1 MSVRVNRSLTIPDD
15 ELTLTFVPSGG
26 PGGQH
31 ANKAATRAELTWN
44 VNTSRVLGPQQRAR
58 LANRLANRF
67 DSTGTLRLT
76 SDRYRSQLRNRFD
89 AEERLARLVADALRP
104 EKPRIGTKPTRASTE
119 RRLEQ
124 KRRRSAT
131 KRARR
136 ASNDG

>member
-31 ANKAATRAELTWN
+31 ANKSATRAELTWN
-44 VNTSRVLGPQQRAR
+44 VKTSRVLGPQQRAR

>member
-31 ANKAATRAELTWN
+31 ANKSATRAELTWN

>member
-15 ELTLTFVPSGG
+15 EVTLTFVPSGG

-44 VNTSRVLGPQQRAR
+44 VRTSRVLGPQQRAR
-58 LANRLANRF
+58 LANQLAGRL

-76 SDRYRSQLRNRFD
+76 SDRYRSQLRNRID

-104 EKPRIGTKPTRASTE
+104 KKQRIGTKPTRASTE

-131 KRARR
+131 KKARR
-136 ASNDG
+136 SSTEF